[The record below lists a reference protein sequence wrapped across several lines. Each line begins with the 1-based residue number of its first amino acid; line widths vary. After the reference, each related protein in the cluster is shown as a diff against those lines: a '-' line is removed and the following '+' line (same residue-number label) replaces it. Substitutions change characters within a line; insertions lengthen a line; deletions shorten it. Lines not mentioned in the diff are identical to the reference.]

1 MRITIALLFVWAGLG
16 VTASADDIP
25 VSPPVIHEVE
35 GDFDDIAFGVE
46 NAIINA
52 GLVIETRSH
61 AGEMLARTKEDVG
74 GKKDIYTHA
83 EIFTFCSATVSRQ
96 VMEIDPMNIQFC
108 PYSIFLFETPDA
120 PGKITVGHPHYGG
133 SMAPVQEL
141 LDGIMADA
149 LMLE

>member
-1 MRITIALLFVWAGLG
+1 MRITIALLFVGAALS
-16 VTASADDIP
+16 VTASADEVP
-25 VSPPVIHEVE
+25 VNSPVIHEVE

-61 AGEMLARTKEDVG
+61 AGEMLARTKDDVG

-83 EIFTFCSATVSRQ
+83 EIFTFCSAAVSRE
-96 VMEIDPMNIQFC
+96 VMEIDPMNIQYC
-108 PYSIFLFETPDA
+108 PYSIFLYETPDV
-120 PGKITVGHPHYGG
+120 PGKITVGHPSYSG

-149 LMLE
+149 LLLE

>member
-1 MRITIALLFVWAGLG
+1 MRITIALLFVWAGLS

-25 VSPPVIHEVE
+25 VIPPVVHEVE
-35 GDFDDIAFGVE
+35 GEFDDIAFGVE

-74 GKKDIYTHA
+74 GSKDIYSNA
-83 EIFTFCSATVSRQ
+83 EIFTFCSARVSRE

-108 PYSIFLFETPDA
+108 PYSIFLYETPDA
-120 PGKITVGHPHYGG
+120 PGKIIVGHPGYVG

-141 LDGIMADA
+141 LDGILADA